1 MISAFRL
8 FGQRLPLSADRRRN
22 KDIAA
27 YGRALRQQQRQ
38 KRRYDRIVE
47 IRDRNA
53 DADLIALTGDWCY
66 MSFDKKKNCKA
77 VFDLIDSYGIPWA
90 PIFGNHDAEV
100 FLSKYDYADMFKE
113 YENCLFDC
121 GYSDI
126 GGAGNYTVVFRD
138 GEKTDSLRQR
148 SMIYRRV
155 PKRIM
160 VERIHRICNDL

>member
-1 MISAFRL
+1 
-8 FGQRLPLSADRRRN
+8 
-22 KDIAA
+22 
-27 YGRALRQQQRQ
+27 
-38 KRRYDRIVE
+38 
-47 IRDRNA
+47 
-53 DADLIALTGDWCY
+53 

-100 FLSKYDYADMFKE
+100 FLSKYDYADMFRE

-138 GEKTDSLRQR
+138 GEKTVGAAVMVDTHSSVRMFSSEYQSITKAR
-148 SMIYRRV
+148 SNGIDRRATV
-155 PKRIM
+155 
-160 VERIHRICNDL
+160 